1 MLQMVVCSCQ
11 NLLCL
16 CSGCL
21 GAVFP
26 NKLDPGGREV
36 DVHWQVEH
44 LGEDWL
50 CELGISEKGRGKDWV
65 LCSCLSPHSF
75 VMVQHKTF
83 DLKYYICENKTPN
96 LPNYYVQGVPKKMQ
110 HSDFSLRSVLE
121 VRFNFFTYVS
131 ESEFRA
137 RSIWAH
143 YRPPIQNLKCPK
155 TLKMHA
161 RTLIFPHPSEVKP
174 ELCRLCTSSPIPIC
188 VGRHYYSWSTL
199 NWVLYLHCT
208 VICDHQSWKWTENWI
223 ISSSKHAK

>member
-1 MLQMVVCSCQ
+1 MITAIWQ
-11 NLLCL
+11 LL
-16 CSGCL
+16 SRTHMSPVRAWKWKWSNG
-21 GAVFP
+21 
-26 NKLDPGGREV
+26 
-36 DVHWQVEH
+36 VEK
-44 LGEDWL
+44 
-50 CELGISEKGRGKDWV
+50 SE
-65 LCSCLSPHSF
+65 S
-75 VMVQHKTF
+75 
-83 DLKYYICENKTPN
+83 DL
-96 LPNYYVQGVPKKMQ
+96 QGVPKKMQ

>member
-1 MLQMVVCSCQ
+1 MIICRPLFHICRIHVMTAFKLRGHEMVIYPV
-11 NLLCL
+11 
-16 CSGCL
+16 L
-21 GAVFP
+21 G
-26 NKLDPGGREV
+26 KLT
-36 DVHWQVEH
+36 H
-44 LGEDWL
+44 
-50 CELGISEKGRGKDWV
+50 
-65 LCSCLSPHSF
+65 
-75 VMVQHKTF
+75 
-83 DLKYYICENKTPN
+83 
-96 LPNYYVQGVPKKMQ
+96 VQGVPKKMQ

>member
-1 MLQMVVCSCQ
+1 
-11 NLLCL
+11 
-16 CSGCL
+16 
-21 GAVFP
+21 
-26 NKLDPGGREV
+26 
-36 DVHWQVEH
+36 
-44 LGEDWL
+44 
-50 CELGISEKGRGKDWV
+50 
-65 LCSCLSPHSF
+65 
-75 VMVQHKTF
+75 
-83 DLKYYICENKTPN
+83 
-96 LPNYYVQGVPKKMQ
+96 MQ
-110 HSDFSLRSVLE
+110 HSDFLLRSVLE

-131 ESEFRA
+131 ESEFQA

-161 RTLIFPHPSEVKP
+161 RTLISPHPSEVKP

-223 ISSSKHAK
+223 ISSSKHAKGRTALPKRMNFWKSSKRPLIPPPPSFSENHVALFFRSTWPKKRL

>member
-1 MLQMVVCSCQ
+1 MNHYNLIKIHEEQ
-11 NLLCL
+11 NLKENLFWCL
-16 CSGCL
+16 RKYRPLNCGYNLMTHVS
-21 GAVFP
+21 
-26 NKLDPGGREV
+26 
-36 DVHWQVEH
+36 
-44 LGEDWL
+44 
-50 CELGISEKGRGKDWV
+50 
-65 LCSCLSPHSF
+65 
-75 VMVQHKTF
+75 HKTKTSPF
-83 DLKYYICENKTPN
+83 VLVKGFSDLYKMSEMKVIQI
-96 LPNYYVQGVPKKMQ
+96 QGVPKKMQ
-110 HSDFSLRSVLE
+110 HSDFLLRSVLE
-121 VRFNFFTYVS
+121 VRFNCFTYVS
-131 ESEFRA
+131 ESEFQV